1 MEEDEMTK
9 NMVAVFGCLGLLIL
23 IAMIVFEIII
33 FFAVIF
39 KGDVQYDSGLVAII
53 IFFGGWFNYM
63 VLKSVLKSAFNFYIQ
78 YFTEKNDG
86 DD

>member
-23 IAMIVFEIII
+23 IVMII
-33 FFAVIF
+33 FDVIIF
-39 KGDVQYDSGLVAII
+39 CSVVFSGEVQYDSSLVAIV
-53 IFFGGWFNYM
+53 IFFGVWFNYM
-63 VLKSVLKSAFNFYIQ
+63 LLKSVLKSAFNFYIQ